1 MKKKFPYVSC
11 TEKEL
16 RDMERNSYVIY
27 LGGDFLVYDG
37 YNSFS
42 KKEVES
48 IYEET
53 LSDILSVIHKGS
65 EKDRQ
70 YALKI
75 LGTLRVGSMRMH

>member
-1 MKKKFPYVSC
+1 MKKKFPYVSV

-16 RDMERNSYVIY
+16 RDMERNSYVIF

-42 KKEVES
+42 KKEVEA

-53 LSDILSVIHKGS
+53 LNDILSVIDKGE

-70 YALKI
+70 YALKV
-75 LGTLRVGSMRMH
+75 LGTLRIAPMRMH